1 MSIIQKEIQQAVSGW
16 SGVSVVPHRFG
27 GIEFQVN
34 GREFGHLHGDYQAD
48 IPFTV
53 KLRQVLV
60 SEGKASPHH
69 LYPNSGWISF
79 YLHDHTDV
87 SGLLE
92 LLRLNY
98 ERLAKNR
105 VNVDA

>member
-1 MSIIQKEIQQAVSGW
+1 MNSIQQEIQQTVGGW
-16 SGVSVVPHRFG
+16 SGVSIVPHRFG
-27 GIEFQVN
+27 GIEFQVS

-53 KLRQVLV
+53 KLRQALV
-60 SEGKASPHH
+60 SEGRASLHH

-79 YLHDHTDV
+79 YLRDRSDV
-87 SGLLE
+87 NRLLE

-105 VNVDA
+105 VNAV